1 MSRSRSLISARL
13 KRDAD
18 CDIMRGLECLQGF
31 VGQFARSLRCLFGGF
46 QLPGADHLIS
56 REVEALCDDQ
66 KFTGRA

>member
-1 MSRSRSLISARL
+1 VTQESKPTQGSLDEPLAGPSQSANPASAL
-13 KRDAD
+13 LVVNPTL
-18 CDIMRGLECLQGF
+18 G
-31 VGQFARSLRCLFGGF
+31 GGF